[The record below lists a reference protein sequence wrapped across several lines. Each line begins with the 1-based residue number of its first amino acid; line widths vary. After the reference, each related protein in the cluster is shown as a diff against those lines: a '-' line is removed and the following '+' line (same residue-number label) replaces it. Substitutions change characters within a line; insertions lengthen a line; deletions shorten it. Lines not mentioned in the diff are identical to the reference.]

1 MSKQEN
7 NSQAK
12 AIAPS
17 IVVLLQEVPKQQ
29 AGNVNV
35 LQRGLD
41 EMFTNYFKNNN
52 FLDNG
57 GENTTNEVVES
68 YHFLGKIIKEANH
81 FFNRKT
87 Q

>member
-1 MSKQEN
+1 MKDTTN
-7 NSQAK
+7 VV
-12 AIAPS
+12 APS

-57 GENTTNEVVES
+57 GEDVTNEVIES
-68 YHFLGKIIKEANH
+68 YHFLGKIITEANI
-81 FFNRKT
+81 FYNLKNV
-87 Q
+87 